1 MTCAINVVAG
11 QYVSAVMCQWQSWYC
26 VFDFTANSWMNA
38 VVALE
43 LHRLLKDC
51 RRGYHYRPPPIKKVV
66 FRSLMVYVY
75 SAFVASW
82 TLFGFLPHRADVTAG
97 LACLPVEFSIGS
109 TIFFW
114 LVFIPAFFG
123 IPFAI
128 FLHVCWDVHRKK
140 MLPSNERTRQLF
152 IFFMRLTLVF
162 ILMWLPTVVLLFAIG
177 VPDVWASFVG
187 GSWSHLQ
194 GLVSAAFCLTKADV
208 RSAVVHFICCKS
220 HELERDEDTSWFG
233 VIRSSIIRR
242 TSSLIPQR
250 RRSSRLSDVHCR
262 DLNIEERRKV
272 FEKMQ
277 DSFKLESTASS
288 EEHTLPNSIRSSQ
301 NTCLKSEKFDRSFT
315 KDCAGFTV
323 DVEQPDIITAD
334 QKDKSADHAGANEGI
349 SEVFDDTVSEN
360 DASIVLDESSD
371 SYQHSRLHSPDTFPK
386 SSNSDHTDLNPADY
400 KQPETP
406 ARDHGDDTSDPHP
419 SSDIKMDD
427 IEHAICENAVSDWKS
442 EPNINDNRKFNVSEN
457 DGTHD
462 VASSEDSIGND

>member
-1 MTCAINVVAG
+1 MWIIWSSMSLSVAVFCITLFAGILASPKARKSAFNVYILFLVFPDIIFNVCCAMTCAINVVAG

-242 TSSLIPQR
+242 TSLMSR
-250 RRSSRLSDVHCR
+250 RKSSRLQDIHCKN
-262 DLNIEERRKV
+262 LQEEIMNQVKD
-272 FEKMQ
+272 
-277 DSFKLESTASS
+277 DSTESTNDDTALSVSVKTVNIPQTSINLFTDIEQPIIEAKS
-288 EEHTLPNSIRSSQ
+288 EEE
-301 NTCLKSEKFDRSFT
+301 EKNDWSNENETPEQQRDEDQQIS
-315 KDCAGFTV
+315 V
-323 DVEQPDIITAD
+323 DDL
-334 QKDKSADHAGANEGI
+334 H
-349 SEVFDDTVSEN
+349 
-360 DASIVLDESSD
+360 SIVSDDSRPDE
-371 SYQHSRLHSPDTFPK
+371 TGK
-386 SSNSDHTDLNPADY
+386 NTV
-400 KQPETP
+400 
-406 ARDHGDDTSDPHP
+406 
-419 SSDIKMDD
+419 
-427 IEHAICENAVSDWKS
+427 EHVDEA
-442 EPNINDNRKFNVSEN
+442 PPR
-457 DGTHD
+457 
-462 VASSEDSIGND
+462 

>member
-242 TSSLIPQR
+242 TSLMSR
-250 RRSSRLSDVHCR
+250 RKSSRLQDIHCKN
-262 DLNIEERRKV
+262 LQEEIMNQVKD
-272 FEKMQ
+272 
-277 DSFKLESTASS
+277 DSTESTNDDTALSVS
-288 EEHTLPNSIRSSQ
+288 VKTVNIPQTSI
-301 NTCLKSEKFDRSFT
+301 NLFT
-315 KDCAGFTV
+315 DI
-323 DVEQPDIITAD
+323 EQPII
-334 QKDKSADHAGANEGI
+334 
-349 SEVFDDTVSEN
+349 
-360 DASIVLDESSD
+360 
-371 SYQHSRLHSPDTFPK
+371 
-386 SSNSDHTDLNPADY
+386 
-400 KQPETP
+400 
-406 ARDHGDDTSDPHP
+406 
-419 SSDIKMDD
+419 
-427 IEHAICENAVSDWKS
+427 
-442 EPNINDNRKFNVSEN
+442 
-457 DGTHD
+457 
-462 VASSEDSIGND
+462 EDSIVSDDSRPDETGKNTVEHVDEAPPR

>member
-1 MTCAINVVAG
+1 MVISNSARYLFHPNLLASELNSNSTRYERFIAGPSKEDAHIMWIIWSSMSLSVAVFCITLFAGILASPKARKSAFNVYILFLVFPDIIFNVCCAMTCAINVVAG

-242 TSSLIPQR
+242 TSLMSR
-250 RRSSRLSDVHCR
+250 RKSSRLQDIHCKN
-262 DLNIEERRKV
+262 LQEEIMNQVKD
-272 FEKMQ
+272 
-277 DSFKLESTASS
+277 DSTESTNDDTALSVS
-288 EEHTLPNSIRSSQ
+288 VKTVNIPQTSI
-301 NTCLKSEKFDRSFT
+301 NLFT
-315 KDCAGFTV
+315 DI
-323 DVEQPDIITAD
+323 EQPII
-334 QKDKSADHAGANEGI
+334 
-349 SEVFDDTVSEN
+349 
-360 DASIVLDESSD
+360 
-371 SYQHSRLHSPDTFPK
+371 
-386 SSNSDHTDLNPADY
+386 
-400 KQPETP
+400 
-406 ARDHGDDTSDPHP
+406 
-419 SSDIKMDD
+419 
-427 IEHAICENAVSDWKS
+427 
-442 EPNINDNRKFNVSEN
+442 
-457 DGTHD
+457 
-462 VASSEDSIGND
+462 EDSIVSDDSRPDETGKNTVEHVDEAPPR